1 MGKTWAPRRRT
12 HLFNEVFPSSAH
24 LRCVQARSPTL
35 VSWLQSVLLCTSVET
50 HFVAVAEQP
59 NGGFGKEGMYVSI
72 SEYKQ
77 VDCEVFSRMTSK
89 QSPSA
94 SVRDQS
100 MTALFLQLRKCERR
114 YNVILGERAN
124 TSCESVEKAS
134 VVHDFRRRTETEE
147 DEIETVAQ
155 QR

>member
-1 MGKTWAPRRRT
+1 M
-12 HLFNEVFPSSAH
+12 
-24 LRCVQARSPTL
+24 
-35 VSWLQSVLLCTSVET
+35 
-50 HFVAVAEQP
+50 AVAEQP
-59 NGGFGKEGMYVSI
+59 SGGFGKEGMYVSI

-94 SVRDQS
+94 SVRDPS
-100 MTALFLQLRKCERR
+100 MTAWILQLRKFERR
-114 YNVILGERAN
+114 DKLVRGERAD
-124 TSCESVEKAS
+124 TSCESVGKAS

-155 QR
+155 HG